1 MLGLSTHLV
10 VLLDVKLVVHFHWKL
25 LEGSVRD
32 HLIDLPITGQGVQ
45 QAVSVLRVYCQ
56 ELLSGL
62 PSLFIRFCV
71 HDLDQVLALPVALDF
86 LHLPVEEPTLVLF
99 FAVS

>member
-32 HLIDLPITGQGVQ
+32 HLIDLPIAGQGVQ

-62 PSLFIRFCV
+62 PSLFIRLCV